1 MQYWWEGTTL
11 TIVLPNAQFNRH
23 ISTLYNPL
31 VHAGNQNVIVPTELA
46 KKNVVAASR
55 KASNAQARAVATVV
69 VRRIPTTVNEYILLR
84 VT

>member
-1 MQYWWEGTTL
+1 M
-11 TIVLPNAQFNRH
+11 
-23 ISTLYNPL
+23 SCKPL
-31 VHAGNQNVIVPTELA
+31 VHAGNQNVVVPTELA
-46 KKNVVAASR
+46 KQGVVAASR